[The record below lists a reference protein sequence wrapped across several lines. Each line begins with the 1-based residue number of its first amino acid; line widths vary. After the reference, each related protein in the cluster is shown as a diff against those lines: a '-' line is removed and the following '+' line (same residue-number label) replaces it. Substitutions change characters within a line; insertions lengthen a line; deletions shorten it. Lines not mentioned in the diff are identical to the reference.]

1 MLNRLLKN
9 KFVRSGAVYSVAS
22 FIVSVIG
29 YLLNMIIARSFSL
42 TDYGEYI
49 TALSYTIFLG
59 IPLSAFSMVVI
70 KRIGRA
76 KEEDRISVAI
86 SIEQWLKKEII
97 QYSPYVLSIF
107 LLLGAGIFFKGNM
120 SFIAV
125 LFILSSALVG
135 IYQNFYASVL
145 QSYKNFLVAGL
156 FMITIFS
163 VKMFLTIGVIV
174 LNPTISLLFL
184 AFITSGVFSIVYG
197 RKVIRQTKK
206 KKLVVKEVSFQRLTR
221 YINQPSILI
230 PLFTTLGIV
239 GLANADVVLVKK
251 FFNGEISGLYGSL
264 SLLGKIILYVAAPLS
279 SVAFTFFTGSDSK
292 HQSIKI
298 LALLT
303 LVIGGLGTAA
313 TIFYALFPTLVVNI
327 IFGSKFLG
335 VSHLVWMAAVF
346 GSLYSL
352 MNLFAQYFVAKSS
365 KFAYLGI
372 LAVVFQTLGIYI
384 FHSSLDQ
391 VLMINI
397 GVTGALVLIYV
408 LEVIRRE
415 YLYARK

>member
-1 MLNRLLKN
+1 MINKILNNNFL
-9 KFVRSGAVYSVAS
+9 RSGFIYFVTS
-22 FIVSVIG
+22 FLVSVIG
-29 YLLNMIIARSFSL
+29 YVLNLIIARSFSL
-42 TDYGEYI
+42 ADYGEYM
-49 TALSYTIFLG
+49 TAISYTIFLG
-59 IPLSAFSMVVI
+59 IPLSAFSMIVI

-76 KEEDRISVAI
+76 KDDERISVAV
-86 SIEQWLKKEII
+86 SIEKWLKDEII
-97 QYSPYVLSIF
+97 SF
-107 LLLGAGIFFKGNM
+107 LPILIPGLLILGLAMFFKGNM
-120 SFIAV
+120 TLVSV
-125 LFILSSALVG
+125 LFILVTSIVS
-135 IYQNFYASVL
+135 IYQSFYASVL
-145 QSYKNFLVAGL
+145 QSYKNFFVAGL
-156 FMITIFS
+156 FMIAIFS
-163 VKMFLTIGVIV
+163 VKMVLTIGVVVI
-174 LNPTISLLFL
+174 NPTLPLLFL
-184 AFITSGVFSIVYG
+184 SFIFVGLFAVIFGHKMIRKTKDTKIKIKKVPFKRITS
-197 RKVIRQTKK
+197 
-206 KKLVVKEVSFQRLTR
+206 
-221 YINQPSILI
+221 YIYQPSILI

-251 FFNGEISGLYGSL
+251 FFESDVAGLYGSL
-264 SLLGKIILYVAAPLS
+264 SLLGKIILYVASPLS
-279 SVAFTFFTGSDSK
+279 AVAFTFFTGNDSK

-303 LVIGGLGTAA
+303 LVIATLGTAA
-313 TIFYALFPTLVVNI
+313 TVFYALFPTLVVNI
-327 IFGSKFLG
+327 IFGSKFLQ

-372 LAVVFQTLGIYI
+372 LAVVFQTIGIYI

-397 GVTGALVLIYV
+397 GVTGVLVLIYV